1 MGMLKAVDVFILAS
15 GEFFMVKLV
24 GQNTTH
30 PKPSSALSQEKR
42 ESGSLEGPWNAALR
56 DAAFRRDKGVPISRC
71 RPQSKF
77 LRHVDEHQR

>member
-1 MGMLKAVDVFILAS
+1 MGVLHAVDVFILAS

-30 PKPSSALSQEKR
+30 TKPSSALSLEKR

-56 DAAFRRDKGVPISRC
+56 DAARQRDRGSP
-71 RPQSKF
+71 
-77 LRHVDEHQR
+77 